1 MESLEWPPEK
11 TDDDLFE
18 LHSHIKD
25 YQMTHGSLIKLVDA
39 DDDCGPLSMP
49 IGVTMFPSLFPKR
62 CFEHGLQI
70 QMTYNELYIRIAE
83 DPKWLHDV
91 LKGLIDSDPLTKTLW
106 HIYEQ
111 VHTEGVR
118 QPISLGIF
126 RSDYML
132 NGQSISRLGPSSL
145 KQVELNTFSCA
156 GGTHGNI
163 ANGMHHHLARMGCYS
178 TDNEAAEKIPENSTI
193 EGIINVLSLAHKTYL
208 ENHSLLPGY
217 SGAIL
222 MPIQPNNVN
231 ICDERPIEYGLWSQ
245 DPPIP
250 CFRCIFSEEILDR
263 CTLDLDTGA
272 LVYTHPLLR
281 RTYEITVVYM
291 RAGYDSREFS
301 IPSGPAAR
309 LLLERSRAI
318 KCPSLLSHLSTF
330 KKVQQVLT
338 EPGALEHFL
347 PPSSLTAI
355 RETFMLMYALDP
367 STSEGE
373 KATLLALN
381 PVTAANY
388 ILKPSLEG
396 GGHNVY
402 GAEIPGFLEKTPKH
416 LWPNYVLME
425 RIEPPASVENS
436 LLSPTGIYQGP
447 VVSELGVFGAV
458 LWRRKSNVEA
468 ANGEDVV
475 DIIEN
480 RGATGWSFK
489 TKARHID
496 EMSVIK
502 GYGCFDS
509 PYLV

>member
-1 MESLEWPPEK
+1 M
-11 TDDDLFE
+11 TDGDLFE

-25 YQMTHGSLIKLVDA
+25 YQIAHGSLIKLVDT

-49 IGVTMFPSLFPKR
+49 IGVTMFPTPFPKF
-62 CFEHGLQI
+62 CFDHGLEI
-70 QMTYNELYIRIAE
+70 QATYNELYVRIAE
-83 DPKWLHDV
+83 DPEWLHDV
-91 LKGLIDSDPLTKTLW
+91 LRGLIDSDPLTKTLW
-106 HIYEQ
+106 HIHEQ
-111 VHTEGVR
+111 VQTEGVR

-126 RSDYML
+126 RSDYIL
-132 NGQSISRLGPSSL
+132 NGQGISRPGPSSL

-163 ANGMHHHLARMGCYS
+163 ANGMHHHLARTGSYS
-178 TDNEAAEKIPENSTI
+178 TCNEATGEIPENSTI
-193 EGIINVLSLAHKTYL
+193 EGIVNALSLAHKVYL
-208 ENHSLLPGY
+208 ENHDLLSGH

-222 MPIQPNNVN
+222 MPVQPNNVN
-231 ICDERPIEYGLWSQ
+231 ICDERPIEYELWSQ

-250 CFRCIFSEEILDR
+250 CFRCVFSEEILDR
-263 CTLDLDTGA
+263 CTLDINTGG
-272 LVYTHPLLR
+272 LLYKHPLR
-281 RTYEITVVYM
+281 NQVYEITVVYM
-291 RAGYDSREFS
+291 RAGYDSREFTV
-301 IPSGPAAR
+301 PSGPAAR
-309 LLLERSRAI
+309 LVLERSRAI

-330 KKVQQVLT
+330 KKVQQALT
-338 EPGALEHFL
+338 EPGALARFL
-347 PPSSLTAI
+347 PSSSSALI
-355 RETFMLMYALDP
+355 RDTFMPIYALDP
-367 STSEGE
+367 SSSEGE
-373 KATLLALN
+373 KATLLALD
-381 PVTAANY
+381 PATAAKY

-402 GAEIPGFLEKTPKH
+402 GAEIPVFLEKTPKH

-425 RIEPPASVENS
+425 RIEPPASLENT

-447 VVSELGVFGAV
+447 VVSELGIFGAV
-458 LWRRKSNVEA
+458 LWRRKSDVESE
-468 ANGEDVV
+468 GGKDVV